1 MHYQNQGVKVT
12 FSITC
17 LILFWGNNAVRMA
30 FNLTFPTKFFQS
42 HLFFLFFSL
51 RWKTRV
57 SETERTHVPIREAHR
72 IRDHPLQTD
81 PATHRRLP
89 GWLCMFKG
97 SGKKRRNIEQ
107 EKRCTL
113 NSGWIVKKKVKPLL
127 LSMRNRNV
135 SYLSSMEKWNL
146 TSVNFSLTGL

>member
-42 HLFFLFFSL
+42 HLFFYFLVCGERRESARRSARMSQSGRHIGSEIIHF
-51 RWKTRV
+51 KQTR
-57 SETERTHVPIREAHR
+57 RH
-72 IRDHPLQTD
+72 TD
-81 PATHRRLP
+81 ACLV
-89 GWLCMFKG
+89 GCVCLKVV
-97 SGKKRRNIEQ
+97 GKKRRNIEQ
-107 EKRCTL
+107 EKRCTF